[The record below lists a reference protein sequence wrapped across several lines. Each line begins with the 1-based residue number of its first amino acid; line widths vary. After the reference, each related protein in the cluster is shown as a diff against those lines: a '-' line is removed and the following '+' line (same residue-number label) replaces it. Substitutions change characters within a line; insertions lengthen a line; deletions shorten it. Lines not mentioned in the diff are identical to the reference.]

1 MWKRRIRGIKAACA
15 AAAFC
20 SAAACAQGIAPQPE
34 QPLVVSGPCVV
45 FFTPKRAE
53 RDSIAAAEG
62 LEIDDLLDDFN
73 LSAGKTAVFLSRY
86 GIRTEF
92 TEARTVMFRNAA
104 GPPRVFDRR
113 SVPDPVGLIL
123 SDGVSAPRFIPGRGT
138 ERDFIIAAAD
148 YFHLRER
155 GEE

>member
-1 MWKRRIRGIKAACA
+1 MWKPRITGIRTAIAATA
-15 AAAFC
+15 LC
-20 SAAACAQGIAPQPE
+20 SAAACAQVPAAVPD

-45 FFTPKRAE
+45 FFSPTRAE
-53 RDSIAAAEG
+53 RDSIAAADG

-86 GIRTEF
+86 RIRTEF
-92 TEARTVMFRNAA
+92 TEARTIIFRNAGGA
-104 GPPRVFDRR
+104 ARTFVRS

-123 SDGVSAPRFIPGRGT
+123 SDGVNAPRFIPGRGT
-138 ERDFIIAAAD
+138 ERDFIIAASE
-148 YFHLRER
+148 YFRLRPG